1 MNRAITKKL
10 SLFLFL
16 SALLPLKM
24 ASQTPSGSISQ
35 GTNEGQFTLKT
46 QTEIVLVNVTV
57 RDKSGMFVKDLKA
70 EDFTV
75 LEDGKKQT
83 IISIDAE
90 NTDSVVTAETLKTP
104 VLRNLTLGPANPPP
118 ATAPAVPLSEND
130 LKDRR
135 LIVLFFDLGSMQPQ
149 EVARAANSARDYI
162 NKQKSPADTVSIVT
176 LLNSPK

>member
-1 MNRAITKKL
+1 MKRAIARKL

-16 SALLPLKM
+16 FAVLPLRM
-24 ASQTPSGSISQ
+24 ASQSPGGCVTQ
-35 GTNEGQFTLKT
+35 GTSEGQFTL
-46 QTEIVLVNVTV
+46 QTGTEVVLVNVTV
-57 RDKSGMFVKDLKA
+57 RDKSGAFVKNLKA
-70 EDFTV
+70 EDFAV
-75 LEDGKKQT
+75 VEDGKKQT
-83 IISIDAE
+83 ISSIDAE